1 MTIVTNSGTVT
12 MLERYQASPLLCQI
26 QAMEILINSCAT
38 FAPHYNTE
46 ALSWSWACVS
56 KGSIS
61 VFLLSLL
68 TASTPWNWL
77 TCHSL
82 QFSKKVMNSE
92 EAGQVSSAWRVGS
105 RNGLSKVSQANLEFL
120 KKGKNGQLEKK
131 VLNCSWRKRVVI
143 DKGWETAMKWAS
155 SKLVVTGCISQSISS
170 HSSLPPKA
178 SLFPI

>member
-1 MTIVTNSGTVT
+1 MMIVTNSGTVM

-26 QAMEILINSCAT
+26 QAIEILINSCAT
-38 FAPHYNTE
+38 FAPCYNTE
-46 ALSWSWACVS
+46 APSWSWACVS
-56 KGSIS
+56 KASIS

-82 QFSKKVMNSE
+82 QFSEKVMNSE
-92 EAGQVSSAWRVGS
+92 EAGQVSSTWRVGS
-105 RNGLSKVSQANLEFL
+105 RSGLSKISQANLEFL
-120 KKGKNGQLEKK
+120 KKGKKWAAGEKCAKLE
-131 VLNCSWRKRVVI
+131 LKRVVI

-155 SKLVVTGCISQSISS
+155 SKLVVTGCISQSICS